1 MLMCD
6 KHDSWAIACVLCR
19 DPRLTLMFSGLCKKH
34 LFRRKV
40 KFGVKLFQTKLL
52 SRLSHKVCRLL
63 SSPVLLRKFA

>member
-6 KHDSWAIACVLCR
+6 KHDSWAVACVLCR

-63 SSPVLLRKFA
+63 SSPVLFCKFA